1 MTPANCLEAAP
12 SDAFPRL
19 QPVVDLGLGMFLL
32 HEIQR
37 VRLLHLAAVPLF
49 SRGKG
54 EDQMLPRIYLCVVI
68 VASLWAGVVKRLG
81 FSKHRS

>member
-12 SDAFPRL
+12 SDALPRS

-37 VRLLHLAAVPLF
+37 VRLLHSAVPLF
-49 SRGKG
+49 SRGKR
-54 EDQMLPRIYLCVVI
+54 EDQMLRKIYLCVVI
-68 VASLWAGVVKRLG
+68 VACLWAGVVKRLG